1 MKSIYVAEQ
10 DSVALPIPSSIA
22 IDLAPELAVLSLLD
36 ATCLIATR
44 ALACAHPEIG
54 TIEHRA
60 DASGCC
66 APAFPSAAACTA
78 SCIISHLDA
87 LRFGITSY
95 WHSISRDL
103 PGAAVVP
110 DQKIT
115 L

>member
-10 DSVALPIPSSIA
+10 NSVALPIPSSVA

-36 ATCLIATR
+36 ATCVIATR

-54 TIEHRA
+54 TTEHQPA
-60 DASGCC
+60 GC
-66 APAFPSAAACTA
+66 APAFPSASACTA

-95 WHSISRDL
+95 WHSMSREL
-103 PGAAVVP
+103 PGVAVVP
-110 DQKIT
+110 DQGNT

>member
-10 DSVALPIPSSIA
+10 DSVALTIPSSIA

-54 TIEHRA
+54 SIDDQPVA
-60 DASGCC
+60 PDC
-66 APAFPSAAACTA
+66 APLFPSAAACTA

-95 WHSISRDL
+95 RRSIDRDL
-103 PGAAVVP
+103 PGIAAVPVE
-110 DQKIT
+110 KIT

>member
-10 DSVALPIPSSIA
+10 NTVALPIPSAVA

-54 TIEHRA
+54 TIEHQN
-60 DASGCC
+60 DAPGC
-66 APAFPSAAACTA
+66 APLFPSASACTA
-78 SCIISHLDA
+78 SCIITHLDA

-95 WHSISRDL
+95 RRSISREL
-103 PGAAVVP
+103 PGIADVQ
-110 DQKIT
+110 DQENT
-115 L
+115 F

>member
-1 MKSIYVAEQ
+1 MKSICVAEQ

-36 ATCLIATR
+36 ATCVIATR

-54 TIEHRA
+54 TIEHRP
-60 DASGCC
+60 DVPGC

-95 WHSISRDL
+95 WHSMSRELPGIADL
-103 PGAAVVP
+103 P
-110 DQKIT
+110 DQQST

>member
-36 ATCLIATR
+36 ATCVVATR

-54 TIEHRA
+54 TIDEA
-60 DASGCC
+60 QDLPDCP
-66 APAFPSAAACTA
+66 PAFPSASACTA
-78 SCIISHLDA
+78 SSIIAHLEA

-95 WHSISRDL
+95 WHLMSREL
-103 PGAAVVP
+103 PGVAVVP
-110 DQKIT
+110 DQENT

>member
-10 DSVALPIPSSIA
+10 NSIALPIPSSIA

-36 ATCLIATR
+36 ATCVIATR

-54 TIEHRA
+54 TIEHRP
-60 DASGCC
+60 DSSGC

-95 WHSISRDL
+95 WHAMSREL
-103 PGAAVVP
+103 PGVALVP
-110 DQKIT
+110 DQEYS

>member
-10 DSVALPIPSSIA
+10 DSLALPIPSSVA

-36 ATCLIATR
+36 ATCVIAIR

-54 TIEHRA
+54 TVEHQP
-60 DASGCC
+60 DATGCT
-66 APAFPSAAACTA
+66 PAFPSAAACTA

-95 WHSISRDL
+95 WHSMSREL
-103 PGAAVVP
+103 PGVALAP
-110 DQKIT
+110 GQENT

>member
-1 MKSIYVAEQ
+1 MKHICVAEQ
-10 DSVALPIPSSIA
+10 NTVALPIPSSVA

-54 TIEHRA
+54 TIEHRPEA
-60 DASGCC
+60 TGC

-78 SCIISHLDA
+78 SCLISHLDA

-95 WHSISRDL
+95 WHSMSREL
-103 PGAAVVP
+103 PGVAVVP
-110 DQKIT
+110 DQENS

>member
-10 DSVALPIPSSIA
+10 DSISLPIPSSIA

-54 TIEHRA
+54 TIEHQVVAQRRE
-60 DASGCC
+60 
-66 APAFPSAAACTA
+66 PAFPSASACTA
-78 SCIISHLDA
+78 SCIISLLDA
-87 LRFGITSY
+87 LRFGIASY
-95 WHSISRDL
+95 WRSMAREL
-103 PGAAVVP
+103 PGVALVP
-110 DQKIT
+110 DQENI